1 MYYWLTIF
9 SPSAV
14 NFSLGSPLDQL
25 EISAFTECEL
35 ERFSWDFRA
44 GAPSPLSCLPLA
56 RLFFLAHTAS
66 KRLLPR
72 LVFFLF
78 FQPLSCLRHSLK
90 PGASFVLKLGQC
102 ISRLDVPKLI
112 GVTVFDHKTVSH
124 AFLDSTNHLWSQIFV
139 YILEKTPFRD
149 SSFPFHL
156 ILPWKFCNQG
166 IITKYQS
173 NLLAPVRLF
182 YNASNERDQIFP
194 TPLRGWFSEF
204 FWFSWVDLAY
214 TLLEK
219 ASSEEGSEVCALFP
233 RWSVQPKY
241 FAERSGEIRM

>member
-1 MYYWLTIF
+1 MRVGTIF
-9 SPSAV
+9 VKLAGRRSLSPLVSPS
-14 NFSLGSPLDQL
+14 
-25 EISAFTECEL
+25 
-35 ERFSWDFRA
+35 RA
-44 GAPSPLSCLPLA
+44 PVLSCAHCFQAPATQASFLLVLPTTFLPPT
-56 RLFFLAHTAS
+56 FFKT
-66 KRLLPR
+66 
-72 LVFFLF
+72 
-78 FQPLSCLRHSLK
+78 
-90 PGASFVLKLGQC
+90 GASFVLKLGQC

-124 AFLDSTNHLWSQIFV
+124 AFLDSTNHLWSQI
-139 YILEKTPFRD
+139 LEKTPFRD

-156 ILPWKFCNQG
+156 ILPWKFCNQS

-204 FWFSWVDLAY
+204 FWFWWADLAY

-219 ASSEEGSEVCALFP
+219 AGSEEGSEVCALFP